1 VLVIGVTGAILVFR
15 QELQSAAYPQF
26 FRGVRLQPEE
36 PAPAAVVMREL
47 QHAYAG
53 YRVSGIDWPTYRRQ
67 TFLVYVSRGDEF
79 RTVFA
84 DPVTGRVV
92 GELPF
97 DWIRVLQEL
106 HFNLL
111 GGATGRRVNGVGA
124 ALLLL
129 MTLTGLYLWSPRFVQ
144 PRLSLRHVHA
154 AVGAWP
160 SVILVAWALTGMYF
174 AFPLPPAPAPESG
187 PAPASV
193 TRPTTD
199 VLLERARLAAPSA
212 RPARLVMPF
221 GERGTFQIVM
231 ARGVHGDWD
240 TSDEVLLDFD
250 QYSGDL
256 LGIRDSG
263 RRTAIQ
269 TVRSW
274 VLPIHAGMFGGLT
287 VKMLWAIFAL
297 ALPALFI
304 TGVLMWLRA

>member
-1 VLVIGVTGAILVFR
+1 MLVIGLTGAVLVFR

-26 FRGVRLQPEE
+26 FRGVQLQPEDT
-36 PAPAAVVMREL
+36 APAAVVIHEL
-47 QHAYAG
+47 QRAYPG
-53 YRVSGIDWPTYRRQ
+53 YRVSGIDWPTYRRE
-67 TFLVYVSRGDEF
+67 TFLAYVSRGNEF

-84 DPVTGRVV
+84 DPATGRVV

-97 DWIRVLQEL
+97 DWIRVLQDL
-106 HFNLL
+106 HFNFL

-129 MTLTGLYLWSPRFVQ
+129 MTLTGLCLWWPRFAQ
-144 PRLSLRHVHA
+144 PRRSLRHVHA

-160 SVILVAWALTGMYF
+160 SVMLVAWALTGMYF
-174 AFPLPPAPAPESG
+174 AFPLQPAAAPESG
-187 PAPASV
+187 PAAAGVP
-193 TRPTTD
+193 RPSTE

-221 GERGTFQIVM
+221 GERGTYQIVM
-231 ARGVHGDWD
+231 AHAVHGDWN

-250 QYSGDL
+250 QYSGEL

-263 RRTAIQ
+263 RRTAMQ

-287 VKMLWAIFAL
+287 VKMVWAIFAL
-297 ALPALFI
+297 ALPALFV
-304 TGVLMWLRA
+304 TGVLMWR